1 MRKALG
7 RAAVQFA
14 RRAGHVFAGLGL
26 RITAVIYAALAL
38 SFGAAGW
45 KSWRADARAAELPH
59 HALLLS
65 RARPATEAEL
75 ALALVFV
82 YFALSSW
89 MRALRHG

>member
-1 MRKALG
+1 
-7 RAAVQFA
+7 
-14 RRAGHVFAGLGL
+14 
-26 RITAVIYAALAL
+26 VIYAALAL

-45 KSWRADARAAELPH
+45 KSWRTDQRAVELPH

-65 RARPATEAEL
+65 HARPMTEAEL

-89 MRALRHG
+89 LRALRHG